1 MKSRFAYSI
10 LTLALMPHL
19 VFAVAPNAQESKP
32 EQESASTAQADIQTN
47 TQAEAQASTQAETKA
62 PERIVVRGRAM
73 QMYVD
78 KETEIGTKTAI
89 NVMELPQ
96 SVQVLTE
103 QLIDDQAAR
112 NITDL
117 YRSIAGVS
125 EFSYSGVTFRGFR
138 DDANVFYDGVRGD
151 PYSGFSQGEIANT
164 F

>member
-19 VFAVAPNAQESKP
+19 VLAAASNAQESKP
-32 EQESASTAQADIQTN
+32 KQENASAAQSAT
-47 TQAEAQASTQAETKA
+47 QASTQALAQTSAQTDTKA

-78 KETEIGTKTAI
+78 KETEIGTKTAV

-112 NITDL
+112 DITDL

-125 EFSYSGVTFRGFR
+125 
-138 DDANVFYDGVRGD
+138 
-151 PYSGFSQGEIANT
+151 
-164 F
+164 